1 MSKVCKERGDYK
13 KIMEK
18 EDPMFIKS
26 ITHKT
31 SSDSDPLIVTSNALL
46 QNRNEVVIEHRGEQ
60 YRLRRTRQ
68 DKLILTK

>member
-1 MSKVCKERGDYK
+1 MTTKQTPNRPGL
-13 KIMEK
+13 
-18 EDPMFIKS
+18 
-26 ITHKT
+26 
-31 SSDSDPLIVTSNALL
+31 DSDPLVVTSDALL